1 MSSKFICLI
10 DANIEK
16 ISDVP
21 LSDHI
26 ETLNLHFNKIR
37 LIGPGV
43 FPTSLI
49 NLDLSSN
56 FITTFC
62 CDLNLRNLKQ
72 LNLSANSI
80 RAVRNLKYLSSLV
93 YLDLSYNQLTDLSD
107 LRGIYDHPLSYLD
120 VRGNRLA
127 SVDDLITDLSEFKHL
142 KDLLVS
148 DEPLTADDNP
158 ICTLVDFRM
167 GLFNGLPQIQKVDS
181 YSREVSI
188 KAPSTVETGCTFLG
202 DYGIRDKVHRLYEFS
217 SVFVQ
222 RYYALYYL
230 PPLFTAVFKAKS
242 SCGVQTE
249 NESGPH
255 TMKSPSSK
263 TVRHALVQI
272 TTELNLERSLR
283 AKSET
288 FQECIINN
296 LKDLGERNNQNCD
309 LAMENLKLKEQ
320 LDAETRNQSLLE
332 NRLKKIFTQMQNNIQ
347 SFDEVVTLS
356 MDYSRLH
363 SDEIAH
369 LEAEMVARESTLR
382 KSLRR
387 AENQKVTRLV
397 QDRVVR
403 ACEEVRRQADR
414 ELEAAQERYSQL
426 EAEFRFALHSE
437 SQRYNQA
444 FTRATTAEKTLQEQE
459 KKLRIAKENLKLA
472 AALVSTLKKTIA
484 EQWKELQG
492 SDRSLSN
499 ARDLLA
505 EMNKTIKQLT
515 AQLSA
520 EKNEKSQILEE
531 HKACYDRSDA
541 IERLKEENKKL
552 KKIQGKMSINNSAL
566 SNEISELT
574 TRLKS
579 AEESV
584 RIKTIQLDDQLD
596 TIKRL
601 KSDLNV
607 ERDKSKELAKVE
619 DENKQLQSAIDH
631 LTDRKDELKSLAL
644 QLQSDNE

>member
-26 ETLNLHFNKIR
+26 ETLNLHFNRIR

-62 CDLNLRNLKQ
+62 CDVNLRNLKR

-107 LRGIYDHPLSYLD
+107 LRGVYDHPLAYLD

-127 SVDDLITDLSEFKHL
+127 SVDDLITDLSELKHL
-142 KDLLVS
+142 KDLLMS

-167 GLFNGLPQIQKVDS
+167 SLFNGLPQIQKVDS

-188 KAPSTVETGCTFLG
+188 KAPSTVETGCAFLG
-202 DYGIRDKVHRLYEFS
+202 DYGIGD
-217 SVFVQ
+217 
-222 RYYALYYL
+222 
-230 PPLFTAVFKAKS
+230 KAKS

-249 NESGPH
+249 SGSGPH
-255 TMKSPSSK
+255 TMKSPSTK
-263 TVRHALVQI
+263 TVRHTSVQVSIDKREKRKLALQLAKI

-283 AKSET
+283 AKSEA
-288 FQECIINN
+288 FQECIINK
-296 LKDLGERNNQNCD
+296 LKDLGEKNNQNCD

-332 NRLKKIFTQMQNNIQ
+332 NRLEKIFAQMQNNIQ

-363 SDEIAH
+363 SDKIAH

-387 AENQKVTRLV
+387 AENQKVARLV
-397 QDRVVR
+397 QDLIVR
-403 ACEEVRRQADR
+403 ACEEVRRQADS

-437 SQRYNQA
+437 SQRYNQV
-444 FTRATTAEKTLQEQE
+444 FTRAATAEKTLQEQGR
-459 KKLRIAKENLKLA
+459 KLRIAKENLKLA

-484 EQWKELQG
+484 EQWKELRG

-515 AQLSA
+515 VQLSA

-531 HKACYDRSDA
+531 HKACCDRSDV

-552 KKIQGKMSINNSAL
+552 KKIQGKMSTDNSAL

-574 TRLKS
+574 TQLKS

-601 KSDLNV
+601 KSDLNI

-619 DENKQLQSAIDH
+619 DENKQLQSDIDR